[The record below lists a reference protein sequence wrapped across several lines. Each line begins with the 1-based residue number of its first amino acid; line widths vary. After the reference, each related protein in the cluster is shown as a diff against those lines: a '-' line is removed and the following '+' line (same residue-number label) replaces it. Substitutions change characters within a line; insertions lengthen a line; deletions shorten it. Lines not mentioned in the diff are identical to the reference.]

1 MGVQPQKAMT
11 LDSLL
16 GQARPILKLIGAA
29 CILIAAAKLAGIGIP
44 IRAGVTELSLVGLG
58 LLHI

>member
-1 MGVQPQKAMT
+1 MS
-11 LDSLL
+11 LDSALS
-16 GQARPILKLIGAA
+16 QARPILKLIGAA
-29 CILIAAAKLAGIGIP
+29 CVLVAAAKLAGLGVP

>member
-1 MGVQPQKAMT
+1 MT
-11 LDSLL
+11 LDSLI

-29 CILIAAAKLAGIGIP
+29 CILLAAVKLAGFGIQV
-44 IRAGVTELSLVGLG
+44 RAGVSELSLVGIG

>member
-1 MGVQPQKAMT
+1 MS

-29 CILIAAAKLAGIGIP
+29 CILVAAAKLAGFGLP

-58 LLHI
+58 LLHL